1 MRSRSLPEDEDLSA
15 NTYLTERERRILES
29 ARVGIAGAGG
39 LGSNVAMLLVRAGIR
54 KFVIADFDEVN
65 ESNLNRQF
73 FFRGQIGE
81 KKVEALARNLRL
93 VEPDLELELCDV
105 RLTGGNVAEVF
116 AGCDVVVE
124 AFDAAESKTMLLDA
138 LLPSGRPVVAA
149 TGLAGWGRSNE
160 IKTRKVGR
168 NLVLVGDQSRDVRDG
183 FAPVGTRVMIA
194 AAHQAN
200 AVCALLLGEEL

>member
-1 MRSRSLPEDEDLSA
+1 MSA

-29 ARVGIAGAGG
+29 AKVGIAGAGG
-39 LGSNVAMLLVRAGIR
+39 LGSNVSMLLVRAGIR

-73 FFRGQIGE
+73 FFRGQVGE

-93 VEPDLELELCDV
+93 VEQDLELELCDA

-138 LLPSGRPVVAA
+138 LLPSGRSVVAA

-168 NLVLVGDQSRDVRDG
+168 NLVLVGDQSRGVGDG
-183 FAPVGTRVMIA
+183 LSPVGTRVMIA

>member
-1 MRSRSLPEDEDLSA
+1 MRSRSLPEGEGLGA

-81 KKVEALARNLRL
+81 KKVDALARNLRL
-93 VEPDLELELCDV
+93 VEPDLELELCDA
-105 RLTGGNVAEVF
+105 RLTSGNVAEVF
-116 AGCDVVVE
+116 AGCVVVVE
-124 AFDAAESKTMLLDA
+124 ACDASEPKTMLLDA

-168 NLVLVGDQSRDVRDG
+168 NLVLVGDQSRGVGDG
-183 FAPVGTRVMIA
+183 LSPVGTRVMIA

>member
-1 MRSRSLPEDEDLSA
+1 M
-15 NTYLTERERRILES
+15 
-29 ARVGIAGAGG
+29 
-39 LGSNVAMLLVRAGIR
+39 
-54 KFVIADFDEVN
+54 IADFDEVN

-73 FFRGQIGE
+73 FFRGQVGE

-93 VEPDLELELCDV
+93 VEQDLELELCDA

-168 NLVLVGDQSRDVRDG
+168 NLVLVGDQSRGVGDG
-183 FAPVGTRVMIA
+183 LSPVGTRVMIA

>member
-1 MRSRSLPEDEDLSA
+1 MCFESLQEGEVLSV

-39 LGSNVAMLLVRAGIR
+39 LGSNVAMLLVRAGIG

-81 KKVEALARNLRL
+81 KKVDALARNLRL
-93 VEPDLELELCDV
+93 VEPDLELELHDV
-105 RLTGGNVAEVF
+105 RLTSENVAKVF

-124 AFDAAESKTMLLDA
+124 AFDTAESKTMLLNE
-138 LLPSGRPVVAA
+138 LLPLGRPLVAA

-168 NLVLVGDQSRDVRDG
+168 HLVLVGDQARDVRDG
-183 FAPVGTRVMIA
+183 FAPVGVRVMIA